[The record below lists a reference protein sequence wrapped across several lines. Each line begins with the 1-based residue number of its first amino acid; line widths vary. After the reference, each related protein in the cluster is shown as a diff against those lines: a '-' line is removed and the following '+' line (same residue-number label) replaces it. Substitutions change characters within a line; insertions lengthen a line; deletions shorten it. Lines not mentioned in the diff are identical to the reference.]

1 MRSGRAPL
9 AIVAIGIAAVLV
21 ATASPAV
28 AVDPSPAPSRA
39 ELAAQIH
46 AKYDPLFASEALRLG
61 ALAKKATLD
70 DQFNRQYK
78 AVLLDFNTMRAT
90 VMDGLASDTQDIEA
104 MGQLADEETGEF
116 NTSIYNLEQMALKIK
131 TITCVKGKTSKK
143 ITGISVVCPK
153 GYTKKK

>member
-1 MRSGRAPL
+1 MRSVRAQFPI
-9 AIVAIGIAAVLV
+9 AAIGVAAVLF
-21 ATASPAV
+21 ATALPAL
-28 AVDPSPAPSRA
+28 AVDPSLVPSRA
-39 ELAAQIH
+39 ELVAQIH
-46 AKYDPLFASEALRLG
+46 AKYDPLFAAEALRLG
-61 ALAKKATLD
+61 ALEKKAKLD
-70 DQFNRQYK
+70 IQFNRQYK

-90 VMDGLASDTQDIEA
+90 IMDGLASDTQDIEA

-131 TITCVKGKTSKK
+131 TIICVKGKAIKK

>member
-1 MRSGRAPL
+1 
-9 AIVAIGIAAVLV
+9 V
-21 ATASPAV
+21 
-28 AVDPSPAPSRA
+28 
-39 ELAAQIH
+39 AQIH
-46 AKYDPLFASEALRLG
+46 AKYDPLFAAEALRLG

-90 VMDGLASDTQDIEA
+90 VMDGLASETQDIEA

-143 ITGISVVCPK
+143 ITGISAACPK